1 MFAKR
6 LSDIV
11 ISVLLILLTLPLMAL
26 VAVLIRLESSGPAVF
41 RQKRVGE
48 NRRRA
53 KAGDRDEDGPFAEL
67 RKRDLGG
74 RPFTMY
80 KFRSM
85 VENAE
90 ELLPCLVDYGALEE
104 PVYKLEND
112 PRVTR
117 TGKILRKTSLDELP
131 QLFNVLKGDMT
142 LVGPRPE
149 AMDVVEL
156 YDETCKRRL
165 QCRPGLTGLQ
175 QVNCRGTTSMQER
188 LKYDLDY
195 IKNRSLFLDFVIL
208 LRTVSVVFLGTGAY

>member
-1 MFAKR
+1 VLAKR
-6 LSDIV
+6 ISDIV
-11 ISVLLILLTLPLMAL
+11 ISLLLILVTLPVMVL
-26 VAVLIRLESSGPAVF
+26 VAILIRLESSGPAIF
-41 RQKRVGE
+41 RQTRVGE

-53 KAGDRDEDGPFAEL
+53 GAGGRKGGGDFAQK
-67 RKRDLGG
+67 RKNNLGG
-74 RPFTMY
+74 KPFTMF

-85 VENAE
+85 VQNAE
-90 ELLPCLVDYGALEE
+90 ELLPCLIDYGSLDE
-104 PVYKLEND
+104 PVYKLHDD

-117 TGKILRKTSLDELP
+117 MGKVLRKTSLDELP

-149 AMDVVEL
+149 AMDVVQL
-156 YDETCKRRL
+156 YDEVCKRRL
-165 QCRPGLTGLQ
+165 ECRPGLTGLQ

-188 LKYDLDY
+188 LKYDLHY